1 MSAAR
6 ARVMG
11 CSVTATRGK
20 KPSTRVA
27 VSSSRSTS
35 VRIEPPMSLEPR
47 LGTTTGTLSSPES
60 LSSASLAARQAWASA
75 RVCQGSSRV
84 PCAASLR
91 VTV

>member
-1 MSAAR
+1 VSAAR

-11 CSVTATRGK
+11 ISVTATRGK

-27 VSSSRSTS
+27 TSSSRRTS
-35 VRIEPPMSLEPR
+35 VRIEPPISFEPR
-47 LGTTTGTLSSPES
+47 LGTTTGTLSRSES
-60 LSSASLAARQAWASA
+60 LSSASLAPRQAWASA

-84 PCAASLR
+84 PCSASLR